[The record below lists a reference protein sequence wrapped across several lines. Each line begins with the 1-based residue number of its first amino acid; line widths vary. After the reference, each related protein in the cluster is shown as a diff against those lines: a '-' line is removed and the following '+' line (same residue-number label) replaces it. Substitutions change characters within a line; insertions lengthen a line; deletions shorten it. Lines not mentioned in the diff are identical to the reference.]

1 MIKSEV
7 GGGTEL
13 HENVEEEP
21 IEETQ
26 ILVDNLK
33 FEPNSGECHT
43 FFLKKIFFLFWNE
56 NRNVKTLLLSKTM
69 NMLQILEIA
78 AAMRMI

>member
-33 FEPNSGECHT
+33 FEPNSGE
-43 FFLKKIFFLFWNE
+43 FFLKRFLFCFGMKIE
-56 NRNVKTLLLSKTM
+56 
-69 NMLQILEIA
+69 ILKLFYFQ
-78 AAMRMI
+78 RP